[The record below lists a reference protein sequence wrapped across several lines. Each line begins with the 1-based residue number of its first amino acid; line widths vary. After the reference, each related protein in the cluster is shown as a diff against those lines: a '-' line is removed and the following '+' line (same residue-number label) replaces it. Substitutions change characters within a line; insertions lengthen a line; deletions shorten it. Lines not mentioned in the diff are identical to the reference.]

1 MFHTARGY
9 VEFEKVM
16 SRVEAWAGVSAP
28 SVLGYSGPSLARR
41 LVQRVVEIGLVPF
54 IQECA
59 RCVER
64 GVPLP
69 SDTQPARISGF
80 TVEMFSGQTRLS
92 PRLVFRSVAEFSLH
106 WVHVAGLAMSAT
118 LSRGERKGAATL
130 LFGVG
135 SESLKSG
142 DDDARFAQFCQN
154 GPVAPLSEATRLI
167 VQTASEVRS
176 TQPNRFEYVRFPLF
190 ALLHENAPSL
200 IELLRFMLRHL
211 QAAGAYVVA
220 VISLPLVSTLGRDF
234 AYHAVVMHLNRKNLI
249 ESIVITNSNYSAQP
263 LWMSHLP
270 GKRFLTHMVWYSQNT
285 IPLVFASDPIK
296 ANIPNYRHMRVDVS
310 WVWTEAYA
318 AHLRT
323 LSILGDIHVVGPILW
338 YMAPVHAVQKDVSD
352 DIVLTMFDVTPV
364 RDAVAESIGV
374 FGNYYSAATMTHFI
388 EETLSVCRE
397 MEGRTGRRVRLSL
410 KHKRSYNMKTHDP
423 RYIELINRLSA
434 QGGGIDLIPFETNM
448 YALLANSDLAIVA
461 PYSSPAYVA
470 STVGIRAIYFD
481 PTKELVPTFEPA
493 HLVEFASG
501 RAELLRVALDAVSC
515 FAGPRRIAFRSAR
528 PFS

>member
-16 SRVEAWAGVSAP
+16 SRLEAWADVSAP
-28 SVLGYSGPSLARR
+28 SVLGHSGPSLARR

-69 SDTQPARISGF
+69 SETQLARISGF
-80 TVEMFSGQTRLS
+80 TVEMCSGQTRLS
-92 PRLVFRSVAEFSLH
+92 LRLVVRSIAEFSLH
-106 WVHVAGLAMSAT
+106 WVHVAGLAVSAT
-118 LSRGERKGAATL
+118 LSRGKRKGAATL

-142 DDDARFAQFCQN
+142 GDDARFVQFCQN
-154 GPVAPLSEATRLI
+154 GPVVPLSEATRLI
-167 VQTASEVRS
+167 VQTASEVQS
-176 TQPNRFEYVRFPLF
+176 AQPDRFEYVRFPLF
-190 ALLHENAPSL
+190 KLMRENPL
-200 IELLRFMLRHL
+200 GVIGFLRFILRHL
-211 QAAGAYVVA
+211 QAAWAYVYA
-220 VISLPLVSTLGRDF
+220 VIRFPLVSILGRDF
-234 AYHAVVMHLNRKNLI
+234 AYHALVRYLNGQSLI

-285 IPLVFASDPIK
+285 IPLVYASDPVKI
-296 ANIPNYRHMRVDVS
+296 NIPNYRHMRIDVS
-310 WVWTEAYA
+310 WVWTEGYA
-318 AHLRT
+318 AYLRT
-323 LSILGDIHVVGPILW
+323 LSIPGDIRVVGPILW
-338 YMAPVHAVQKDVSD
+338 YAAPVHAVPKELSD
-352 DIVLTMFDVTPV
+352 DIVFTMFDVTPV
-364 RDAVAESIGV
+364 RDAVAESIGL
-374 FGNYYSAATMTHFI
+374 FGNYYSTANMIQFI

-410 KHKRSYNMKTHDP
+410 KHKRSYNTKTHDP
-423 RYIELINRLSA
+423 LYIELISRLSA

-448 YALLANSDLAIVA
+448 YTLLASSDLAIIV

-470 STVGIRAIYFD
+470 SRVGVRAIFFD
-481 PTKELVPTFEPA
+481 PTQELVPSFEPA
-493 HLVEFASG
+493 PLVEFSSG
-501 RAELLRVALDAVSC
+501 RAELLRVALEAVS
-515 FAGPRRIAFRSAR
+515 APHVHNVYAR
-528 PFS
+528 D